1 MNSVSQ
7 DVVSVLVADTS
18 LGLVFATNLFMAKE
32 PTKPNNTV
40 TVFDGVSSPPMLTL
54 RKGENYY
61 YDAVQ
66 IRVRNV
72 DYLVGYA
79 LAKDIMV
86 SLHGRGQEIV
96 NGTLYSV
103 IYCSSGPA
111 MLGWDDNGR
120 CLLILNFE
128 VQRR

>member
-1 MNSVSQ
+1 MNSASQ
-7 DVVSVLVADTS
+7 DIKDILIADPS
-18 LGLVFATNLFMAKE
+18 LGLVFATNLFVAKE

-40 TVFDGVSSPPMLTL
+40 TVFDGVPSPPMLTFK
-54 RKGENYY
+54 KGENYY

-72 DYLVGYA
+72 DYQVGYA

-86 SLHGRGQEIV
+86 SLHGRSQETW
-96 NGTLYSV
+96 NSTLYSV

-111 MLGWDDNGR
+111 QLDWDDNGNVR
-120 CLLILNFE
+120 FIVNMNI
-128 VQRR
+128 QRR